1 MKEDNMLSRSDM
13 LEIIRKALQ
22 QASDGDIRKIYQ
34 CLVGMGIVEKEADY
48 ECKDQGVIY

>member
-1 MKEDNMLSRSDM
+1 M
-13 LEIIRKALQ
+13 EI
-22 QASDGDIRKIYQ
+22 SEKIYQ